1 MISCISL
8 VAFKNSKR
16 AKFLLSLS
24 LSLSCF
30 LNSIIGYNMS
40 SKYRFP
46 VHSVKSCPIDAKTW
60 DEAAMRRNCSLD
72 LDPKVTRN
80 RYQCVPDAEKNS
92 LLEFCY
98 DEPRPLV
105 EKGISN

>member
-1 MISCISL
+1 
-8 VAFKNSKR
+8 
-16 AKFLLSLS
+16 
-24 LSLSCF
+24 
-30 LNSIIGYNMS
+30 MS
-40 SKYRFP
+40 SKYRYP
-46 VHSVKSCPIDAKTW
+46 VHSVKSCPTDAKTW
-60 DEAAMRRNCSLD
+60 DEAARRRNCSLD

-80 RYQCVPDAEKNS
+80 RYQCVPDAYKTS